1 MLPTDLASCRLME
14 TNMRI
19 VLLGLI
25 VSAVAS
31 PCIAQTVLKS
41 EPFILAPYEMA
52 LVQNVSC
59 GPGRVLRV
67 TGALRGLNRKKVC
80 VTFGGLESAS
90 LATAT
95 P

>member
-1 MLPTDLASCRLME
+1 
-14 TNMRI
+14 MR
-19 VLLGLI
+19 VAVLGLI
-25 VSAVAS
+25 LSAVS
-31 PCIAQTVLKS
+31 PPCFAQTVLKS

-52 LVQNVSC
+52 LVQQASC

-80 VTFGGLESAS
+80 VTIGGEERAS

>member
-1 MLPTDLASCRLME
+1 
-14 TNMRI
+14 MRI
-19 VLLGLI
+19 VVLGLI
-25 VSAVAS
+25 LSAVAS
-31 PCIAQTVLKS
+31 PSFAQTILKT

-52 LVQNVSC
+52 LVQNAAC

-80 VTFGGLESAS
+80 VTFASRESAS

>member
-1 MLPTDLASCRLME
+1 
-14 TNMRI
+14 MRI

-25 VSAVAS
+25 LTAVCP
-31 PCIAQTVLKS
+31 PCFAQTVLKS

-52 LVQNVSC
+52 LVQNAAC
-59 GPGRVLRV
+59 GPGRVMRV

-80 VTFGGLESAS
+80 VVGAQERAS
-90 LATAT
+90 LGIAT